1 MNKKIKFLE
10 EIGANGH
17 VALNILQYDGWILRF
32 SNGYTRRANSISV
45 IYPSQLTPEE
55 KVPVCE
61 EYYKRQGLSCL
72 FKVTEEDVKLNKF
85 LEARGYTQEA
95 ATSLMTVNLEDVDFE
110 SKNPAVA
117 IFFKTPKKEW
127 LVPYFTFEGI
137 TNPKDQETFKKMLS
151 KVLAETL
158 YGVIVA
164 NGKIVACAS
173 VAIERGYAL
182 LQNVVVS
189 PKHRTKGYGKHLCK
203 KLLEKAKELGAKEA
217 YLQVVQTNKAANC
230 LYEDLGFKKEYEYWY
245 MREPKEDKKS

>member
-45 IYPSQLTPEE
+45 IYPSQLAPEE

-95 ATSLMTVNLEDVDFE
+95 ATSLMTVNLKDVDFE

-117 IFFKTPKKEW
+117 I
-127 LVPYFTFEGI
+127 
-137 TNPKDQETFKKMLS
+137 
-151 KVLAETL
+151 
-158 YGVIVA
+158 
-164 NGKIVACAS
+164 
-173 VAIERGYAL
+173 EREYAL

-203 KLLEKAKELGAKEA
+203 KLLEKAKEA

-245 MREPKEDKKS
+245 MREPKEDK

>member
-45 IYPSQLTPEE
+45 IYPSQLAPEE

-137 TNPKDQETFKKMLS
+137 TNPKDQETFRKMLS

-158 YGVIVA
+158 YCAIVA

-173 VAIERGYAL
+173 VAIEREYAL

-189 PKHRTKGYGKHLCK
+189 PKHRTKGYGKYLCK